1 MKLTKEYLFNMENIF
16 QTLAN
21 ITNPNNGLVI
31 KNKLDKLISKKNKLE
46 AILNKEDDLKKSFY
60 GGMVGFKNGS
70 NKKKW
75 ENKISKEL
83 DLYRELDIIKNK
95 IEKLQN
101 PIKIKKTIELDSNI
115 FKVGDFAF
123 ETFNNKVEIIKI
135 NTKTVTVKYNSGFKE
150 NIKPYLLK
158 KIKTS

>member
-1 MKLTKEYLFNMENIF
+1 MENLF
-16 QTLAN
+16 ETLAN
-21 ITNPNNGLVI
+21 ITNPNNGLVTAS
-31 KNKLDKLISKKNKLE
+31 KLDKLISKRNKLE
-46 AILNKEDDLKKSFY
+46 AILNKEDNLKISFY

-83 DLYRELDIIKNK
+83 DLYKELDIIKSK

-101 PIKIKKTIELDSNI
+101 PLKAKKAIELNPNI
-115 FKVGDFAF
+115 FKVGDFAT

-135 NTKTVTVKYNSGFKE
+135 NTKTVTVKYESGFQE
-150 NIKPYLLK
+150 TVKPHLLK
-158 KIKTS
+158 K

>member
-1 MKLTKEYLFNMENIF
+1 MENIF
-16 QTLAN
+16 ETLAN
-21 ITNPNNGLVI
+21 ITNPNNGLVTES
-31 KNKLDKLISKKNKLE
+31 KLDKLISKKNKLE
-46 AILNKEDDLKKSFY
+46 TILNKEDDLKKSFY

-83 DLYRELDIIKNK
+83 NLYKELDIIKQK
-95 IEKLQN
+95 IEKLQK
-101 PIKIKKTIELDSNI
+101 PFKAKKSIELSPNI

-135 NTKTVTVKYNSGFKE
+135 NTKTVTVKYQSGFKE
-150 NIKPYLLK
+150 TVKPHLLK
-158 KIKTS
+158 KI

>member
-1 MKLTKEYLFNMENIF
+1 MVNIF
-16 QTLAN
+16 EALTN

-31 KNKLDKLISKKNKLE
+31 KSKLDKLISKRNKLE

-75 ENKISKEL
+75 ESKISREL
-83 DLYRELDIIKNK
+83 DLHKELELVKYKIDRIINPLKAK
-95 IEKLQN
+95 KAIEIN
-101 PIKIKKTIELDSNI
+101 PFI

-135 NTKTVTVKYNSGFKE
+135 NTKTVTVKYESGFKE
-150 NIKPYLLK
+150 TIKPHLLRK
-158 KIKTS
+158 L

>member
-1 MKLTKEYLFNMENIF
+1 MENIF
-16 QTLAN
+16 ETLAN

-31 KNKLDKLISKKNKLE
+31 ESKLNKLISKRNKLE
-46 AILNKEDDLKKSFY
+46 FLLNKEDDLKKSFY
-60 GGMVGFKNGS
+60 GGMVGFKNGT

-83 DLYRELDIIKNK
+83 ELFKELELVKAK

-101 PIKIKKTIELDSNI
+101 PLKSKKAIELNPNI

-135 NTKTVTVKYNSGFKE
+135 NKKTVTIKYEGGLKE
-150 NIKPYLLK
+150 TIKPHLLK
-158 KIKTS
+158 KILCKDNQ

>member
-1 MKLTKEYLFNMENIF
+1 MENIF
-16 QTLAN
+16 ETLAN
-21 ITNPNNGLVI
+21 ITNPNNGLVTES
-31 KNKLDKLISKKNKLE
+31 KLDKLISKKNKLE

-60 GGMVGFKNGS
+60 GGMVGFKSGS

-83 DLYRELDIIKNK
+83 DLYKELDTIKSK

-101 PIKIKKTIELDSNI
+101 PLKAKKAIELNPNI
-115 FKVGDFAF
+115 FNVGDFAT

-135 NTKTVTVKYNSGFKE
+135 NTKTVTVKYQSGFKE
-150 NIKPYLLK
+150 TVKPHLLK
-158 KIKTS
+158 KII

>member
-1 MKLTKEYLFNMENIF
+1 MENIF
-16 QTLAN
+16 ETLAS
-21 ITNPNNGLVI
+21 ITNPNNGLVVSSQI
-31 KNKLDKLISKKNKLE
+31 DKLISKRNKLE
-46 AILNKEDDLKKSFY
+46 TILNKEDDLKKSFY

-83 DLYRELDIIKNK
+83 DLSKELELVKAK
-95 IEKLQN
+95 IQKLQN
-101 PIKIKKTIELDSNI
+101 PLKAKKSIELNPNI

-135 NTKTVTVKYNSGFKE
+135 NTKTVTVKYQSGFKE
-150 NIKPYLLK
+150 TIKPHLLK
-158 KIKTS
+158 KILCKDNQ